1 MKGTKTMKKDDKKR
15 GEAAAKQNPDGG
27 RRSAAAA
34 MQNPKGGD
42 AKNAEGGETVAPKI
56 AEYRRERREIAVG
69 TLRAAPWNPRGGIT
83 PESVADLA
91 ASIAS
96 IGLIQPLVAMEDGTL
111 VCGHRR
117 LAAAK
122 AAGLETVPVDVLVGV
137 DEATAKR
144 MTFIENLQRR
154 DADPL
159 MESELVNGL
168 VNGGMTREEI
178 AAETG
183 RGARWVARRL
193 NLANLSESWRKR
205 VADGEEITVDCLE
218 HVAAYPK
225 EIQEKLKGVG
235 DCWSP
240 QLRWC
245 DIRQG
250 FSNATC
256 DLKGARFDRKKCKT
270 CPKNTGCAPDL
281 FDQEGRATAFG
292 RCMDEKCFR
301 RMTDL
306 AVEKAKENAKRDGLL
321 VCEVKEHPD
330 WEVDLQDKR
339 DSEHATLYV
348 WKSYDGGMRS
358 QWGRAPVAKADK
370 TGAVDK
376 LAKEERRQKIAAGK
390 ARKKLAAWCVENLA
404 WAIAQRFVVD
414 VSIAWA
420 FQAVFDIG
428 DSWRIFGSRTSA
440 TDAALAHLLVPDAV
454 DRAPANWAELA
465 APEIA
470 KRITRAEIGGT
481 YAERFLA
488 IFPAADAALT
498 EDERR
503 LIVSDERLAKL
514 RKRMRVDWVQG
525 GTDGD
530 AAEDA
535 EGAL

>member
-1 MKGTKTMKKDDKKR
+1 MTKSDKKR
-15 GEAAAKQNPDGG
+15 GEAAAKQNPNGV
-27 RRSAAAA
+27 
-34 MQNPKGGD
+34 D
-42 AKNAEGGETVAPKI
+42 AKSAKGGETAAPKV

-69 TLRAAPWNPRGGIT
+69 ALRVAPWNPRGGIT

-137 DEATAKR
+137 DESTAKR

-168 VNGGMTREEI
+168 VSDGMTREEI

-205 VADGEEITVDCLE
+205 VADGEDITVDCLE

-225 EIQEKLKGVG
+225 EIQERLKDVG

-245 DIRQG
+245 DIVQG
-250 FSNATC
+250 FSSETC
-256 DLKGARFDRKKCKT
+256 DLKAARFDRKGCKA

-281 FDQEGRATAFG
+281 FDQEGRASAFG

-301 RMTDL
+301 RKTDL
-306 AVEKAKENAKRDGLL
+306 AVEKAKESAKRDGLDVREL
-321 VCEVKEHPD
+321 KDYPD
-330 WEVDLQDKR
+330 WELAPQDKR
-339 DSEHATLYV
+339 DSEHSTLYV
-348 WKSYDGGMRS
+348 WRGYDGNMRMK
-358 QWGRAPVAKADK
+358 WGRAPVSR
-370 TGAVDK
+370 TGAVDE

-390 ARKKLAAWCVENLA
+390 ARKKLAAWCEENLA
-404 WAIAQRFVVD
+404 WAIAQRYVVN
-414 VSIAWA
+414 VAEVRS
-420 FQAVFDIG
+420 FQTLFDIG
-428 DSWRIFGSRTSA
+428 DSWRVFGSRTSA
-440 TDAALAHLLVPDAV
+440 TDAALSHLLVPEAD
-454 DRAPANWAELA
+454 DRAPANWPELA

-481 YAERFLA
+481 YAERLLA
-488 IFPAADAALT
+488 ILPAADAALT

-514 RKRMRVDWVQG
+514 RKRMRVDWVQ
-525 GTDGD
+525 DGESDAD

>member
-1 MKGTKTMKKDDKKR
+1 MKGAKTMKKSDKKR
-15 GEAAAKQNPDGG
+15 GEAAAKQNPEGV
-27 RRSAAAA
+27 
-34 MQNPKGGD
+34 D
-42 AKNAEGGETVAPKI
+42 AKKATGGEVSAPKV

-69 TLRAAPWNPRGGIT
+69 ALRVAPWNPRGDIT

-137 DEATAKR
+137 DESTAKR

-154 DADPL
+154 DTDPL

-168 VNGGMTREEI
+168 VSDGMTREEI

-205 VADGEEITVDCLE
+205 VADGESITVDCLE

-225 EIQEKLKGVG
+225 EIQEKLKNVG
-235 DCWSP
+235 DCRSQ
-240 QLRWC
+240 QLRWY
-245 DIRQG
+245 DIEMDFRDE
-250 FSNATC
+250 TY
-256 DLKGARFDRKKCKT
+256 DLKAARFDRKGCKT

-281 FDQEGRATAFG
+281 FDQEGRSSVFG

-306 AVEKAKENAKRDGLL
+306 VVEKAMESAKRDGLDVREL
-321 VCEVKEHPD
+321 KEYPG
-330 WEVDLQDKR
+330 WELAQQDKR
-339 DSEHATLYV
+339 DSEHSTLYV
-348 WKSYDGGMRS
+348 WRGYDGNLRMK
-358 QWGRAPVAKADK
+358 WGPAPVAKAH
-370 TGAVDK
+370 GASAVDE

-390 ARKKLAAWCVENLA
+390 ARKKLAAWCEENLA
-404 WAIAQRFVVD
+404 WAIAQRYVVN
-414 VSIAWA
+414 VAEVRS
-420 FQAVFDIG
+420 FQTLFDIG
-428 DSWRIFGSRTSA
+428 DGWRVFGSRTAA
-440 TDAALAHLLVPDAV
+440 TDAALSHLLVPEAD
-454 DRAPANWAELA
+454 DRAPANWPELA

-481 YAERFLA
+481 YAKRLLA
-488 IFPAADAALT
+488 ILPAADAALT

-514 RKRMRVDWVQG
+514 RKRIRVDWVQ
-525 GTDGD
+525 DGESDAD